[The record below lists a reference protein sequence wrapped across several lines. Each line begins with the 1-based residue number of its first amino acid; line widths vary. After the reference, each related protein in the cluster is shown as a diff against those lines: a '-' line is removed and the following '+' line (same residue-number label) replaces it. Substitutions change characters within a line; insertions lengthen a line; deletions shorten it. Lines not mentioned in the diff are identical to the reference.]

1 VSLAQVADAVA
12 AAAAALSG
20 STELAATPLERTT
33 QSPGVWCTA
42 AAARVG
48 VDPGELAARLSG
60 HPLFDGATVGPGGLV
75 RVRLAP
81 ATVVCALRELAEGKG
96 MPPAPPSSS
105 PPSLSPPSASAAE
118 DPGADVRR
126 FEAART
132 AGGAPALPASL
143 LERRVLDNPVVT
155 VQLAHA
161 RACVLADRHPATVW
175 TSEDAAAGEAAGIG
189 DLRVLLDPLD
199 RRVVTEVLDAPRRL
213 ELHKVRPHETAATLQ
228 AVATAYLPWWEG
240 VTRGP
245 AAELEP
251 ARVLLSAAARGV
263 LERGM
268 ALLGVSAPARM

>member
-1 VSLAQVADAVA
+1 MSLAQVVDVVA

-20 STELAATPLERTT
+20 SAELSSVPLERTT

-42 AAARVG
+42 AAARAG
-48 VDPGELAARLSG
+48 VAPDALAARLAG

-81 ATVVCALRELAEGKG
+81 ATVVAALLELAEGRG
-96 MPPAPPSSS
+96 MPPAPSSS
-105 PPSLSPPSASAAE
+105 GSSSATAE
-118 DPGADVRR
+118 RPGADVVR

-132 AGGAPALPASL
+132 AGGSPALPAGV
-143 LERRVLDNPVVT
+143 LERRTLDNPVIT

-161 RACVLADRHPATVW
+161 RACVLAERHPSLAW
-175 TSEDAAAGEAAGIG
+175 TSEHAAAGDTAVIG

-199 RRVVTEVLDAPRRL
+199 RRVTTEVLDAPRRL
-213 ELHKVRPHETAATLQ
+213 ELHEVRPHDTAAALQ
-228 AVATAYLPWWEG
+228 AVATAYLPWWEA
-240 VTRGP
+240 VTRSP
-245 AAELEP
+245 AAELAP